1 MKHTQLMFEDGLNIT
16 QRNLCLEYLITQYTK
31 FDFDVYLP
39 SKDANLQR
47 PFCWQEE
54 AIKNGHDEYHYHR
67 LLIDSHCNK
76 NNIGMFVFY
85 NDWSTDNL
93 EIKVIDGKQR
103 IKAFF
108 DFINNKF
115 TVERGG
121 EQLFFKDFHISVRR
135 RFLNTGIVVNEL
147 NSENHVL
154 TDDQLVELFL
164 KINNGG
170 VPQSEN
176 HLNNL
181 KSLL

>member
-1 MKHTQLMFEDGLNIT
+1 MHTQLMFAENFEIT
-16 QRNLCLEYLITQYTK
+16 ERNYALEYLIQRTNV

-39 SKDANLQR
+39 SKGKNLQR

-54 AIKNGHDEYHYHR
+54 AIKNGFDEYHYHR
-67 LLIDSHCNK
+67 LLIDSHSNR

-85 NDWSTDNL
+85 NDWTTNKL
-93 EIKVIDGKQR
+93 QLKVIDGKQR
-103 IKAFF
+103 IKAFN
-108 DFINNKF
+108 DFVENKF
-115 TVERGG
+115 AVVRDGQEM
-121 EQLFFKDFHISVRR
+121 FFSDFHISVRR

-154 TDDQLVELFL
+154 TDNELLELFL